1 MTDTKSD
8 AAAQA
13 IWTAWSGH
21 HLIDGLP
28 EACRPGTTGEGYAVQ
43 AALARLAGATPVGWK
58 IAATSEA
65 GQKHIGVDGPL
76 AGRLWES
83 KLHQSGTKL
92 PAGHLHMA
100 VVEAEFAFRMGRDL
114 PGGDGDYTV
123 DAVMDAVAALHPAI
137 EIPDSRFRDFTVVGA
152 AQLIADNGCTEYCVL
167 GPEAPEGWRATS
179 ILRRIRWSSP
189 SMTKRPRRARARTP
203 SATRASRSPG
213 SPTTRVRHG
222 VPLAAGDVVITGT
235 CIVPA
240 PIAHKKHVRADF
252 GALGA
257 VEVALASF

>member
-28 EACRPGTTGEGYAVQ
+28 EDFRPSTTAEGYAVQ

-76 AGRLWES
+76 SGRLWQS

-100 VVEAEFAFRMGRDL
+100 VVEAEFAFRMGVDL
-114 PGGDGDYTV
+114 PGEGGEYTV

-167 GPEAPEGWRATS
+167 GPEAPEGWRTVDLAAHPVVVSIDDEEAATGKGANA
-179 ILRRIRWSSP
+179 LGDPRIALTWL
-189 SMTKRPRRARARTP
+189 AND
-203 SATRASRSPG
+203 
-213 SPTTRVRHG
+213 RVRHG

>member
-13 IWTAWSGH
+13 IWKAWSGH

-28 EACRPGTTGEGYAVQ
+28 EASRPSTAADGYAVQ
-43 AALARLAGATPVGWK
+43 EALARLAGARPVGWK
-58 IAATSEA
+58 IAATSAA

-100 VVEAEFAFRMGRDL
+100 VVEAEFAFRLGRDL
-114 PGGDGDYTV
+114 PGGNGDYSLK
-123 DAVMDAVAALHPAI
+123 AVMDAVAALHPAI

-167 GPEAPEGWRATS
+167 GPEAPAGWRAIDLAAHPVVVS
-179 ILRRIRWSSP
+179 IDGEEAATGKGANALGDPRIALTWL
-189 SMTKRPRRARARTP
+189 AND
-203 SATRASRSPG
+203 
-213 SPTTRVRHG
+213 RVRHG
-222 VPLAAGDVVITGT
+222 VPLAAGIITGT

-252 GALGA
+252 GALGS

>member
-8 AAAQA
+8 AAARA
-13 IWTAWSGH
+13 IWEAWSGH

-28 EACRPGTTGEGYAVQ
+28 EACRPGSAVEGYAAQ
-43 AALARLAGATPVGWK
+43 AALARIAGARPVGWK
-58 IAATSEA
+58 IAATSTA
-65 GQKHIGVDGPL
+65 GQTHISVDDPL

-83 KLHQSGTKL
+83 KVHESGATL

-100 VVEAEFAFRMGRDL
+100 VAEVEFAFRLGRDL
-114 PGGDGDYTV
+114 PGGAGAYTV

-167 GPEAPEGWRATS
+167 GPAAPPDWREMDLAAHPVALSIDGAEAATGAGRNA
-179 ILRRIRWSSP
+179 LGD
-189 SMTKRPRRARARTP
+189 PRLALTWLAND
-203 SATRASRSPG
+203 
-213 SPTTRVRHG
+213 RVRHG
-222 VPLAAGDVVITGT
+222 LPLAAGDVVITGT

-240 PIAHKKHVRADF
+240 PVAPGQRVRASL
-252 GALGA
+252 GPLGA
-257 VEVALASF
+257 VEVALAP

>member
-28 EACRPGTTGEGYAVQ
+28 EACRPSTTAEGYEVQ
-43 AALARLAGATPVGWK
+43 AALAGLAGATPVGWK

-83 KLHQSGTKL
+83 KLHEGGTKL

-100 VVEAEFAFRMGRDL
+100 VVEAEFAFRLGADL

-123 DAVMDAVAALHPAI
+123 DAVMHAVEALHPAI

-167 GPEAPEGWRATS
+167 GPEGAAGLARGRSRRPPCGG
-179 ILRRIRWSSP
+179 LRRRRRGGDRQGRERPRRPAHCADLACQRPGFATVCRSLPATWSSP
-189 SMTKRPRRARARTP
+189 AP
-203 SATRASRSPG
+203 ASCRQRSPAR
-213 SPTTRVRHG
+213 S
-222 VPLAAGDVVITGT
+222 T
-235 CIVPA
+235 CAQIS
-240 PIAHKKHVRADF
+240 

>member
-1 MTDTKSD
+1 MTDSKSD

-28 EACRPGTTGEGYAVQ
+28 EACRPSTTAEGYAVQ
-43 AALARLAGATPVGWK
+43 DALACLAGATPVGWK

-65 GQKHIGVDGPL
+65 GQKHIGVDAPL

-83 KLHQSGTKL
+83 KLHRSGTKL

-100 VVEAEFAFRMGRDL
+100 VVEAEFAFRLGSGL

-167 GPEAPEGWRATS
+167 GPEAPEGWQ
-179 ILRRIRWSSP
+179 
-189 SMTKRPRRARARTP
+189 
-203 SATRASRSPG
+203 SRD
-213 SPTTRVRHG
+213 
-222 VPLAAGDVVITGT
+222 LAAHPGRRL
-235 CIVPA
+235 
-240 PIAHKKHVRADF
+240 HR
-252 GALGA
+252 
-257 VEVALASF
+257 